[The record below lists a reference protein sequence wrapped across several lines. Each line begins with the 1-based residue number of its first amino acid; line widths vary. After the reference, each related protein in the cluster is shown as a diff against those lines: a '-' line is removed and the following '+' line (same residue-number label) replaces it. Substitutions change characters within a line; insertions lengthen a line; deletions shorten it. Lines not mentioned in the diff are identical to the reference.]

1 MAVTTGTYRAKACG
15 EVVLGTSSQKGTP
28 FIELYFQIT
37 EGDNKGG
44 KVRWTSY
51 FSEKTNER
59 SIESLQYC
67 GWRGEDLSEFADGG
81 LHGLD
86 ANEVEI
92 VVELEEYQTKETTE
106 KPSETRVSPKVQ
118 WVNRAGGYLN
128 LEAAMN
134 PQAAESFGERMRGLV
149 LAMRAKKPLA
159 PVGSG
164 TDFAHGANVETPPAA
179 NGVAPAATK
188 PKAF

>member
-1 MAVTTGTYRAKACG
+1 MITNGTYRAKACG
-15 EVVLGTSSQKGTP
+15 EVVLGTSSKKGTP
-28 FIELYFQIT
+28 FIEFYFMIQ

-44 KVRWTSY
+44 KVRWTTY

-86 ANEVEI
+86 SNEVEI
-92 VVELEEYQTKETTE
+92 VVELEEYQTQE
-106 KPSETRVSPKVQ
+106 SETRVSPKVQ

-134 PQAAESFGERMRGLV
+134 LQAAESFGDRMRGLV
-149 LAMRAKKPLA
+149 LAMRAKKPLVA
-159 PVGSG
+159 AGSG
-164 TDFAHGANVETPPAA
+164 SDFDHGANV
-179 NGVAPAATK
+179 VAPAAQNGDASS
-188 PKAF
+188 PAGSPSRKAF